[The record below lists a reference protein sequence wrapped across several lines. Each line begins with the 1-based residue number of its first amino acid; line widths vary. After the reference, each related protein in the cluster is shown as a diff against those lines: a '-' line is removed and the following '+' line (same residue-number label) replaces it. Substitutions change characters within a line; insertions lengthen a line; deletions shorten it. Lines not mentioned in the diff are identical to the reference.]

1 MNSVIP
7 KQKKIKCKSIQICT
21 TTIEMHTLKKKKTKL
36 GAGNQGHLRCS
47 VYMLIT
53 PLKKEKQ
60 ILKCKENCK
69 KNKQIVNQ
77 LYYTKNG
84 CL

>member
-1 MNSVIP
+1 
-7 KQKKIKCKSIQICT
+7 
-21 TTIEMHTLKKKKTKL
+21 MHTLKKKKKL

-60 ILKCKENCK
+60 ILKCKEKLQKEQTNC
-69 KNKQIVNQ
+69 
-77 LYYTKNG
+77 
-84 CL
+84 

>member
-7 KQKKIKCKSIQICT
+7 NKKLSRKKEIKCKSIQICT
-21 TTIEMHTLKKKKTKL
+21 TTIEMHTLKKKKL

-53 PLKKEKQ
+53 PLKKE
-60 ILKCKENCK
+60 ILKCKEKLQKEQTNC
-69 KNKQIVNQ
+69 
-77 LYYTKNG
+77 
-84 CL
+84 

>member
-7 KQKKIKCKSIQICT
+7 KQNKTKEIKCKSIQICT
-21 TTIEMHTLKKKKTKL
+21 TTIEMHTLKKKKKL

-53 PLKKEKQ
+53 PLKKE
-60 ILKCKENCK
+60 ILKCKEKLQKEQTNC
-69 KNKQIVNQ
+69 
-77 LYYTKNG
+77 
-84 CL
+84 

>member
-7 KQKKIKCKSIQICT
+7 KQKKKEIKCKSIQICT
-21 TTIEMHTLKKKKTKL
+21 TTIEMHTLKKKKKL

-53 PLKKEKQ
+53 PLKKE
-60 ILKCKENCK
+60 ILKCKEKLQKEQTNC
-69 KNKQIVNQ
+69 
-77 LYYTKNG
+77 
-84 CL
+84 

>member
-53 PLKKEKQ
+53 PLKK
-60 ILKCKENCK
+60 K
-69 KNKQIVNQ
+69 KNKF
-77 LYYTKNG
+77 
-84 CL
+84 